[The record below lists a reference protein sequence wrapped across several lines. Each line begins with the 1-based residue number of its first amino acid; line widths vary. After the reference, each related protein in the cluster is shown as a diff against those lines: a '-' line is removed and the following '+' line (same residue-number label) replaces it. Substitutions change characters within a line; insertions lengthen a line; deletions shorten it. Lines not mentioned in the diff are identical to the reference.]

1 MEEVFVSLAELK
13 VILDKEKAARSE
25 LNPEQQY
32 ALSHASLF
40 ARVLADKVPP
50 IMKELMEIPMMS
62 PFNAVK
68 IVDLMPTHMDD
79 VRAIFA
85 KEGFAL
91 SIGQRV
97 YIGKE
102 VDQRAEVLHVKRRVG
117 HEELTTA
124 AQKELP
130 FVIQETVK
138 EKEAKFV
145 DFFNRAQAITTR
157 FHMLE
162 LRPGLGK
169 KTMWAILEERK
180 KGPFKSFQDLD
191 QRVPSVHHPEKLIAK
206 RIEMEISDPTQKY
219 RLFVAR

>member
-1 MEEVFVSLAELK
+1 MEESYVSLAELK
-13 VILDKEKAARSE
+13 VILEKEKAVRGE

-32 ALSHASLF
+32 SLSHAALF
-40 ARVLADKVPP
+40 ARVPVAKVLG
-50 IMKELMEIPMMS
+50 IVKELFELVPRDGA
-62 PFNAVK
+62 N
-68 IVDLMPTHMDD
+68 
-79 VRAIFA
+79 
-85 KEGFAL
+85 L

-102 VDQRAEVLHVKRRVG
+102 VEMRTEILHVKRRVG

-162 LRPGLGK
+162 LLPGLGK
-169 KTMWAILEERK
+169 KTMWAVLEERK

-191 QRVPSVHHPEKLIAK
+191 QQVPRIDHPA
-206 RIEMEISDPTQKY
+206 S
-219 RLFVAR
+219 